1 MIYSK
6 RRKSVGGGRRKHSNR
21 MSYMSKRTKS
31 SVIRIK
37 QMGGAA
43 DYIFTTTR
51 WHADNLLKELND
63 NQ

>member
-6 RRKSVGGGRRKHSNR
+6 RRKSVGGGRRKRSNR

-37 QMGGAA
+37 QMGVPLT
-43 DYIFTTTR
+43 IFLPQP
-51 WHADNLLKELND
+51 DGM
-63 NQ
+63 QIIY